1 MFILNMDK
9 YIKYVKKYKMG
20 GAEKNTKLFTK
31 DVLYTKDITLK
42 AY

>member
-20 GAEKNTKLFTK
+20 GQKKIQNYSLRMY
-31 DVLYTKDITLK
+31 YTPRI
-42 AY
+42 